1 MRLINTNTLKLEEY
15 SENPPLY
22 CILSHTWELDDEEVS
37 FHDLQTYHKG
47 DETITKRGGFEKI
60 RQTARIAK
68 ERGYSYIWVDTC
80 CIDKTNSAE
89 LSKALNSMFAWYK
102 ASAFCIAYLSD
113 VRTSYHAVEF
123 RKARWFTRG
132 WTLPELIAPRKVLF
146 YDQDWHFIG
155 SKSERLSEIAQI
167 TGIDPFV
174 LGGGDVG
181 QVSVARRM
189 FWASKRRTT
198 RPEDMAYC
206 LLGVFNIYIPPFY
219 GEGEFHAFER
229 LQLELI
235 STTDGH
241 DQSLYAWQNEIDW
254 QSPELRPG
262 VAWEHDDEDLFTT
275 RDLMDKARLT
285 LAKSPADFERC
296 GSMFPALGLDYRPTV
311 QLVQDKDDHQVDL
324 DEESQ
329 WETMSIMST
338 TSTLVESVEDETASR
353 GLFHAISFL
362 QDDPDISPL
371 LQPAFL
377 ELGSEKFQR
386 ILARLLC
393 FMATE
398 LTSEAK
404 NKEESSVAAFLRR
417 HRLLISSAITNGL
430 VKTREEGPKAESGS
444 KGEHSHPIRDEPDDP
459 VIQDDDV
466 DEENIADEEPEDK
479 EEGETAEADREE
491 TDFDF
496 LPFDNFILSSRAH
509 QQLITRLRDLAYP
522 LFRARAWNLSA
533 RVLKSQASKDWAPE
547 YKDCMKSV
555 MALVVSEF
563 IFSRP
568 SAVCVEDENPL
579 SAIEQTQLWLES
591 RTGQAWNWWPLQSPR
606 PRVQD
611 GEARLGWSCTC
622 GDKRWVVVPTEFAH
636 KMSHLVKKYPIKKT
650 HPNNSTT
657 IPGKP
662 GAVISTGGVPLPAPA
677 VTPIEHTVQGKPA
690 GNTDQIHTVSSTV
703 PIAAPAYSPNIQQ
716 QPSIPQARFLFMV
729 GKYGRYRLDEL
740 LSLHLNTEEFA
751 HHLRSTYLTRKGLW
765 KRWLSMYG
773 FSHCNFGKFQ
783 RYRRNGYSHKGYGL
797 PERAKKEYY
806 YTPTSWEPPISPE
819 EFKHLYQHAASRHS
833 GWVRRILNSWSSK
846 TAGLLPTAHQQQH
859 EPRPDP
865 DDEDYDGDIPT
876 DSVDRIPQRYWNIN
890 KTLNV
895 REDFWGILI
904 QERRSAVMTALYTL
918 LTLSPFLTFCILYLL
933 GIVQGDVQ
941 NATTPLAISLTAF
954 SLLLGLII
962 KQ

>member
-1 MRLINTNTLKLEEY
+1 MRLLNTKTLRLEEF
-15 SENPPLY
+15 SKDSPLY
-22 CILSHTWELDDEEVS
+22 CILSHTWEDEEVS
-37 FHDLQTYHKG
+37 FHDLQTCQAG
-47 DETITKRGGFEKI
+47 DKTITKRGGFEKI

-68 ERGYSYIWVDTC
+68 ERGYSYVWVDTC
-80 CIDKTNSAE
+80 CIDRTNSVE
-89 LSKALNSMFAWYK
+89 LNEAINAMYAWYK

-113 VRTSYHAVEF
+113 VRTSNHAVEF
-123 RKARWFTRG
+123 HKSRWFTRG
-132 WTLPELIAPRKVLF
+132 WTLPELIAPRKVFF

-174 LGGGDVG
+174 LGGGDVR

-206 LLGVFNIYIPPFY
+206 LLGVFNTFMPPIY
-219 GEGEFHAFER
+219 GEGELHAFER
-229 LQLELI
+229 LQRELI
-235 STTDGH
+235 RTTMGH
-241 DQSLYAWQNEIDW
+241 DQSLYAWQNKIDW

-262 VAWEHDDEDLFTT
+262 VAWEHNGEDTLPT
-275 RDLMDKARLT
+275 RYLRDKARLA

-296 GSMFPALGLDYRPTV
+296 GSMFPALDLDYRPTV
-311 QLVQDKDDHQVDL
+311 QDKGDHQVDL

-329 WETMSIMST
+329 WEIMSIMST
-338 TSTLVESVEDETASR
+338 TSTLIESFEDETASR
-353 GLFHAISFL
+353 GLSHAISFL
-362 QDDPDISPL
+362 QDDPDVSPL
-371 LQPAFL
+371 LEPAVL

-393 FMATE
+393 LMAEE

-430 VKTREEGPKAESGS
+430 VETREEGPKVESGS
-444 KGEHSHPIRDEPDDP
+444 KGEQSYPIRDEPDDP
-459 VIQDDDV
+459 VVQDDDV
-466 DEENIADEEPEDK
+466 DEENIAEEDLEDK
-479 EEGETAEADREE
+479 EEGDTAEADREE

-533 RVLKSQASKDWAPE
+533 SVLKSQTSKDWAPE

-568 SAVCVEDENPL
+568 NALCVEEENPL

-591 RTGQAWNWWPLQSPR
+591 TTGQAWNWWPLQSPR
-606 PRVQD
+606 PLLQD
-611 GEARLGWSCTC
+611 GESRLGWTCTC
-622 GDKRWVVVPTEFAH
+622 GDRRWVVVPQQFAH
-636 KMSHLVKKYPIKKT
+636 NMSDLVKKYPIQKT

-657 IPGKP
+657 TTGKP
-662 GAVISTGGVPLPAPA
+662 GAVIFTGGVPAPA
-677 VTPIEHTVQGKPA
+677 VTPTEHTVQGKSA
-690 GNTDQIHTVSSTV
+690 DNTGQVHTVSSTV
-703 PIAAPAYSPNIQQ
+703 PIAAPTYSTNSQQ

-729 GKYGRYRLDEL
+729 GQYGRYRLDEL
-740 LSLHLNTEEFA
+740 PSLHLNTEQFA
-751 HHLRSTYLTRKGLW
+751 HHLRSTYLNRKGFW
-765 KRWLSMYG
+765 KRWFSMFG
-773 FSHCNFGKFQ
+773 FSHCDFGKFQ
-783 RYRRNGYSHKGYGL
+783 RYRRNGYSHQGYGL
-797 PERAKKEYY
+797 PGRANKEYY

-819 EFKHLYQHAASRHS
+819 EFKHLYQHATSRRS
-833 GWVRRILNSWSSK
+833 GWVRRIVSSWSSK

-859 EPRPDP
+859 EPPPDP

-890 KTLNV
+890 KTLSV

-904 QERRSAVMTALYTL
+904 QEQRSAVMTALYTL

-954 SLLLGLII
+954 SLFLGLII